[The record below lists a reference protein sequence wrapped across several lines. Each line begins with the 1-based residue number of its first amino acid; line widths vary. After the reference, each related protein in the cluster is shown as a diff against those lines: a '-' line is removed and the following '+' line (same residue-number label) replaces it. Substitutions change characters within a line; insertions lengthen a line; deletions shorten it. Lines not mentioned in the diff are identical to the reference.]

1 MADVNLEKRAVEVYE
16 TLCAALDKLNFKYEK
31 EGKDSDGDYTVRFSG
46 VGDDL
51 PMEFVMFC
59 DVNRQLVRVMSQMPF
74 KFSPEK
80 RVEGALVTCRANY
93 MMVDG
98 NFDYDF
104 ETGKVIFKITTSYRD
119 SLIDQEL
126 LLYMVRLAISMV
138 DEFND
143 KFFAVDK
150 GLMSVDDFMQKYKS

>member
-1 MADVNLEKRAVEVYE
+1 MEDVKMEKRAIEVYE
-16 TLCAALDKLNFKYEK
+16 TLCSALDKLNFKYEK

-59 DVNRQLVRVMSQMPF
+59 DVGRQLIRVMSQMPF
-74 KFSPEK
+74 AFSEDK

-104 ETGKVIFKITTSYRD
+104 TTGKVVFKITSSFRD
-119 SLIDQEL
+119 SLIDGEL

-143 KFFAVDK
+143 QFFAVDK
-150 GLMSVDDFMQKYKS
+150 GMMSVDEFMQKYKV

>member
-1 MADVNLEKRAVEVYE
+1 MDDVKMEKRAIEVYE
-16 TLCAALDKLNFKYEK
+16 TLCSALDQLNFKYEK

-59 DVNRQLVRVMSQMPF
+59 DVGRQLVRVMSQMPF
-74 KFSPEK
+74 AFSEDK

-104 ETGKVIFKITTSYRD
+104 TTGKVVFKITSSFRD
-119 SLIDQEL
+119 SLIDGEL

-150 GLMSVDDFMQKYKS
+150 GMMSVDEFMQKYKA

>member
-1 MADVNLEKRAVEVYE
+1 MEDVKMEKRAIEVYE
-16 TLCAALDKLNFKYEK
+16 TLCSALDKLNFKYEK

-59 DVNRQLVRVMSQMPF
+59 DVGRQLIRVMSQMPF
-74 KFSPEK
+74 AFSEDK

-93 MMVDG
+93 LMVDG

-104 ETGKVIFKITTSYRD
+104 TTGKVVFKITSSFRD
-119 SLIDQEL
+119 SLIDGEL

-143 KFFAVDK
+143 QFFAVDK
-150 GLMSVDDFMQKYKS
+150 GMMSVDEFMQKYKV

>member
-1 MADVNLEKRAVEVYE
+1 MEDVKNEKRAIEVYE
-16 TLCAALDKLNFKYEK
+16 TLCSALDKLNFKYEK
-31 EGKDSDGDYTVRFSG
+31 EGKDADGDYTVRFSG
-46 VGDDL
+46 VGEDL

-59 DVNRQLVRVMSQMPF
+59 DVGRQLVRVMSQMPF
-74 KFSPEK
+74 AFSQDK

-104 ETGKVIFKITTSYRD
+104 ETGKIIFKITSSFRD
-119 SLIDQEL
+119 SLVDEEL
-126 LLYMVRLAISMV
+126 LLYMIRLAVSMV

-150 GLMSVDDFMQKYKS
+150 GLMSVDDFMQKYKA